1 MNTPFHDDTSA
12 LEQMLHD
19 RKTQSLPSALRSQV
33 LAAVDNALPKKV
45 PATDYGKAA
54 QHHPPEYADLVAV
67 TFLIGTALSLL
78 IIAILSGEV
87 ASRRIGAA
95 AERPLLSFAQR
106 AEAAGI
112 TLENAPPLTV
122 RLAAGQQDDTA
133 LPRCLHT
140 LRPLD
145 ASSYLQGNL

>member
-19 RKTQSLPSALRSQV
+19 RKTQSPPPALRSRV
-33 LAAVDNALPKKV
+33 LAAVDNVLQKKV
-45 PATDYGKAA
+45 PATNYGKAA

-87 ASRRIGAA
+87 ASRRIGTAT
-95 AERPLLSFAQR
+95 ERPLLSFAQR

-112 TLENAPPLTV
+112 TLENALPLTV
-122 RLAAGQQDDTA
+122 RMAAGPHYDTTA
-133 LPRCLHT
+133 PRSRDT

-145 ASSYLQGNL
+145 ASSYLQGDL

>member
-1 MNTPFHDDTSA
+1 MTSPFDREPSA

-19 RKTQSLPSALRSQV
+19 RKTQSPPPALRSRV
-33 LAAVDNALPKKV
+33 LAAVDNTLPKKV
-45 PATDYGKAA
+45 PATKYGKAA
-54 QHHPPEYADLVAV
+54 QQHSPEYADLVAV

-78 IIAILSGEV
+78 TVAILSGDV